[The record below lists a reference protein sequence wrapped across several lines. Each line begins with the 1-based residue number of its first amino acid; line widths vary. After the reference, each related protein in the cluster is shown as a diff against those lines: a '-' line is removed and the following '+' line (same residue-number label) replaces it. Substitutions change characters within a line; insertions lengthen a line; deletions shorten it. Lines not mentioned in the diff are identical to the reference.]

1 MTTTTK
7 TTGRTDV
14 YATITNRIVE
24 QLEAGA
30 RPWHRP
36 WNAKHKAGSISR
48 PLRNN
53 GQPYQGVNVL
63 VLWLTAFE
71 KGYSC
76 PLWLT
81 FNQARE
87 AGGCVKK
94 GEKGTQVVY
103 ANSFEKKET
112 DAATG
117 EETVERIPFLKS
129 YTAFNAEQVEGL
141 PGHYYA
147 LAESPRNLAE
157 RLQHAEAFF
166 ANMKAKT
173 EHGGNRAFYS
183 PATDHIQLP
192 PYESF
197 EDRESYYST
206 RAHESIHWTKTAPR
220 MNRDFGGKRFGD
232 DGYSMEE
239 LVAELGAAFLCADLG
254 ITAEV
259 REDHASYLDSWLK
272 VLKADSKAIF
282 TAASQASRAVE
293 YLHGLQPLPA
303 SEPEPTEP
311 DQKESAPPIS
321 GVPETPADPTGD
333 FLDMFAA
340 MHDGDFELARE
351 LALRLRAQARDGGEY
366 PKFYS
371 REEVDSYVA
380 SVLRKTESVAVGT
393 A

>member
-1 MTTTTK
+1 MTTTK
-7 TTGRTDV
+7 TEKRTDL
-14 YATITNRIVE
+14 YTTITKRIVH

-30 RPWHRP
+30 CPWHRP

-63 VLWLTAFE
+63 VLWLTAYE
-71 KGYSC
+71 KGYSS

-81 FNQARE
+81 FQQARE
-87 AGGCVKK
+87 AGGFVKK

-103 ANSFEKKET
+103 ANTFEKKDK
-112 DAATG
+112 DATTG

-129 YTAFNAEQVEGL
+129 YIVFNAEQVEGL

-147 LAESPRNLAE
+147 LAEAPRNLAE
-157 RLQHAEAFF
+157 RLQHAEEFF
-166 ANMKAKT
+166 ANTKAKT
-173 EHGGNRAFYS
+173 EHGGNRAYYS
-183 PATDHIQLP
+183 ISSDQIQLP
-192 PYESF
+192 PYETF

-206 RAHESIHWTKTAPR
+206 RAHESIHWTKTPTR

-232 DGYSMEE
+232 DGYAMEE

-254 ITAEV
+254 ITADV
-259 REDHASYLDSWLK
+259 RVDHASYLDSWLK
-272 VLKADSKAIF
+272 VMKADSKAIF

-293 YLHGLQPLPA
+293 FLHGLQPKT
-303 SEPEPTEP
+303 ETVPEVPTEEP
-311 DQKESAPPIS
+311 QAPIPPKES
-321 GVPETPADPTGD
+321 ETPADPTGD

-340 MHDGDFELARE
+340 MHDEDFGHARE
-351 LALRLRAQARDGGEY
+351 LALRLRSRARDGQEY

-380 SVLRKTESVAVGT
+380 SVLRRTESVGT